1 MTERLHHRL
10 KALMKDKGL
19 TQREL
24 AIKTGLTEASVSKYL
39 SGLRVPHMDALVV
52 LARALDTETDYLL
65 GIKNEGK
72 SKYQIIEKA
81 IKENKNGLTSE
92 ERMNLIILLSKDK

>member
-81 IKENKNGLTSE
+81 IIENKNGLTSE

>member
-10 KALMKDKGL
+10 KALMKDRGL

-24 AIKTGLTEASVSKYL
+24 ALKTGLTEASVSKYL

-81 IKENKNGLTSE
+81 IIENKNGLTSE